1 MNTLEI
7 AKCYATKA
15 EQAKSRGKEFA
26 LSFTYFAN
34 LKAQTHC
41 AYSGIEL
48 KANGPNGF
56 SFERLNNDVGYVDGN
71 VIVVAQELNQV
82 RSNLATSA
90 DVLERIEFHK
100 DAIRSRVKACNSA
113 KAKIGSL
120 KKRISDADETP
131 TYELRDKLVIPAALH
146 AHWRKIH
153 THNQGVQRDLNHVK
167 QLIEE
172 NMIHIIKWETK
183 ASKHSKTKIKN
194 LEIMNSHHK
203 ERVEFLT
210 KALCKYNGCIAKF
223 EKRAC
228 KVQVVSPKVQ
238 DWTNDLNTTTKLLE
252 ATLKNID
259 LINESICKLEI
270 VAEGLKK
277 FENLGKTDKYRVQ
290 LGLPLNTP
298 LSILLKNKITYNL
311 INKI

>member
-100 DAIRSRVKACNSA
+100 AAIQSRDTACNLA
-113 KAKIGSL
+113 KAKIGCL

-131 TYELRDKLVIPAALH
+131 TYELRDKLVIPAW
-146 AHWRKIH
+146 AHKQWRSAH
-153 THNQGVQRDLNHVK
+153 THALRIYRDIK
-167 QLIEE
+167 TTEASIEE
-172 NMIHIIKWETK
+172 NKSHIDKWAQSTSRHAK
-183 ASKHSKTKIKN
+183 SKIKN
-194 LEIMNSHHK
+194 INMTIEAQQQRLEALEKESH
-203 ERVEFLT
+203 
-210 KALCKYNGCIAKF
+210 KYDGFIGRLST
-223 EKRAC
+223 RAC
-228 KVQVVSPKVQ
+228 NVKVVSPKVQ
-238 DWTNDLNTTTKLLE
+238 DWINDLNTTTKLLE
-252 ATLKNID
+252 ATRKNID
-259 LINESICKLEI
+259 LINESIGKLEI

-298 LSILLKNKITYNL
+298 LSILLKNKIAYNL